1 MRRANS
7 NSSRSIS
14 TSGNGRGRRREQPV
28 EVDQPFID
36 VEAIDDDED
45 VTILSSSQTLPLASN
60 VSRRGWRSVVY
71 LDDDGDV
78 VEEVNPRQ
86 SGVTV
91 EEDVRIVS
99 GNSHNKRVRISSSAD
114 GSGNKN
120 NRQTKRR
127 TRNKVIEIQ
136 PELPQPIPVEVPPP
150 PPPKEPTFSCPV
162 CLSQLSEPCST
173 TCGHVFCQSCIKT
186 AIQAQK
192 KCPTC
197 RKKLTNKGF
206 HRLYLPNT
214 AN

>member
-1 MRRANS
+1 MPRANS
-7 NSSRSIS
+7 NNSRSTS
-14 TSGNGRGRRREQPV
+14 TSTNGRGRRREQPIQ
-28 EVDQPFID
+28 VDQPFID

-45 VTILSSSQTLPLASN
+45 VVVLSPSQTRALASN
-60 VSRRGWRSVVY
+60 VSRRRHFVY
-71 LDDDGDV
+71 LDDDDDV

-86 SGVTV
+86 SGVAV

-114 GSGNKN
+114 GSADKN

-127 TRNKVIEIQ
+127 TRNKVIDIQ
-136 PELPQPIPVEVPPP
+136 AELPQPIPVEVPL